1 MFVLCAISDICG
13 QCVCVRLWKQQASA
27 YSFGYKPEPD
37 PSPRLSIKH

>member
-1 MFVLCAISDICG
+1 MFALRDLWYVCARVYESSE
-13 QCVCVRLWKQQASA
+13 ASA